1 MNNVVEQMLSQHR
14 SETLGEKKN
23 SIKEVVQEIILCGLS
38 RAGFFQTA
46 AFYGG
51 TALRIFHGLDR
62 FSEDLDFSL
71 MASDSDFRLDI
82 AVIDPFDQE
91 EYMMGILLDGESYRR
106 TANTRDR
113 EVSQAGVLRNLG
125 WSLYRIW
132 TVDWW
137 DNRERELRKL
147 LKELERQKEISRNR
161 AEERKAK
168 QEREKAAAEERQA
181 EALRRNEELKSEL
194 EAAEAEVIAE
204 AESEMYNVS
213 SISAP

>member
-1 MNNVVEQMLSQHR
+1 MKAGADADDGILKSICGFIEQNGFR
-14 SETLGEKKN
+14 CETMVG
-23 SIKEVVQEIILCGLS
+23 
-38 RAGFFQTA
+38 
-46 AFYGG
+46 
-51 TALRIFHGLDR
+51 H
-62 FSEDLDFSL
+62 
-71 MASDSDFRLDI
+71 SDFRLDI

>member
-1 MNNVVEQMLSQHR
+1 MGH
-14 SETLGEKKN
+14 
-23 SIKEVVQEIILCGLS
+23 
-38 RAGFFQTA
+38 
-46 AFYGG
+46 
-51 TALRIFHGLDR
+51 
-62 FSEDLDFSL
+62 
-71 MASDSDFRLDI
+71 SDFRLDI
-82 AVIDPFDQE
+82 AVIDPYDPE

-106 TANTRDR
+106 TSNTRDR

-147 LKELERQKEISRNR
+147 LKELDRQKEISQNR

-168 QEREKAAAEERQA
+168 QERERAAAEERQA
-181 EALRRNEELKSEL
+181 EAQRRNEELKSEL

-204 AESEMYNVS
+204 AETEMYNVS
-213 SISAP
+213 SITAP